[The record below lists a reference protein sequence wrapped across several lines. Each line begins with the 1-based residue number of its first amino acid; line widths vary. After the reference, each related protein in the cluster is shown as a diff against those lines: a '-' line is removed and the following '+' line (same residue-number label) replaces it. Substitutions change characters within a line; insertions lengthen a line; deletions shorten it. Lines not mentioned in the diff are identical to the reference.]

1 MQNSDFEPLTH
12 AENAEFDRLQSCFT
26 EAQYDAVER
35 ALCLRAYVIG
45 CWVIRSSNRRAS
57 FSTSRARSPQPPSAL
72 PEGWDENGRS
82 RIHE

>member
-1 MQNSDFEPLTH
+1 MQNSDYASLTP

-45 CWVIRSSNRRAS
+45 WLGDPLEQP
-57 FSTSRARSPQPPSAL
+57 ARVVLNIAR
-72 PEGWDENGRS
+72 E
-82 RIHE
+82 IAAAA

>member
-1 MQNSDFEPLTH
+1 MQNSDDDPLTR

-45 CWVIRSSNRRAS
+45 WLGDPFKQPARVILNI
-57 FSTSRARSPQPPSAL
+57 AREIAAAA
-72 PEGWDENGRS
+72 
-82 RIHE
+82 